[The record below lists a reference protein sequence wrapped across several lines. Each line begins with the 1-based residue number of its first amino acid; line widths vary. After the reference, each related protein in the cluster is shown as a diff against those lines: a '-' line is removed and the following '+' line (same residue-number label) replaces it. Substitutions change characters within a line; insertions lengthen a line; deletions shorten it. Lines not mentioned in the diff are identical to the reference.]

1 MSACQACTSG
11 CRSSGAATASRMARH
26 YGDILEWKYV
36 DGLSVADIAARLGV
50 GPKAAESLLTRARN
64 AFREAILSMVD
75 IPDALRAQR
84 QDWSL

>member
-1 MSACQACTSG
+1 MPK
-11 CRSSGAATASRMARH
+11 H

-64 AFREAILSMVD
+64 AFRERMT
-75 IPDALRAQR
+75 ALPPAERETLRRAMLAMPPEER
-84 QDWSL
+84 SDYLLAPRE